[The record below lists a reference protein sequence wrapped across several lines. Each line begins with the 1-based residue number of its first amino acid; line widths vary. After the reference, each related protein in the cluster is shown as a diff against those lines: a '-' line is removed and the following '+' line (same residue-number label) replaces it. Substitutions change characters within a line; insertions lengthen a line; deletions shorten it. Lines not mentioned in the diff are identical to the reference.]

1 MAKINHGAEAAEE
14 STEPGEAV
22 AGEDECDGMG
32 EEFGGRFKEMVE
44 LGARDARKAGDSDHA
59 EGVGLQAAADEIGV
73 KNVGGDDEGEGDH
86 QAEGGNLER
95 AQV

>member
-1 MAKINHGAEAAEE
+1 
-14 STEPGEAV
+14 
-22 AGEDECDGMG
+22 MG
-32 EEFGGRFKEMVE
+32 EEFGGRLKEMVE
-44 LGARDARKAGDSDHA
+44 LSARDARKTGDSDHA
-59 EGVGLQAAADEIGV
+59 EGVSLQAAADEIGV